1 MQSLCLSQEMR
12 LQKSSRRAL
21 ICRLRVKCMRA
32 MDVGDLQNNE
42 VLLVGIQDLICKE
55 DTRHD
60 NQPTQ

>member
-1 MQSLCLSQEMR
+1 
-12 LQKSSRRAL
+12 
-21 ICRLRVKCMRA
+21 